1 MVAVVGKLIILCYT
15 RCVYD
20 DLMVDQHGFY
30 WWTANIPHIN
40 ISLGVDTRDYLISKL
55 GATLY
60 LGELI
65 YQS

>member
-30 WWTANIPHIN
+30 WWTANIPHIS
-40 ISLGVDTRDYLISKL
+40 ISLGVDTRDYLIGKL

-60 LGELI
+60 LGELV